1 MKFIMSERITE
12 NLVRELL
19 KSKGFYSNKN
29 ITVEEQSSSFKNIN
43 ELLKTSSKSGKDN
56 KGFPEF
62 IISSTD
68 FPSHVIVIECKKDIK
83 NHESQNLDKPKDFAV
98 DGALWYSEKLAR
110 KFKVISIGVSGQSKS
125 SLKISVFF
133 QDNHKTSALR
143 LKTRSEKPV
152 EEFMSFNDFVP
163 TSDYDPVVSKKKIR

>member
-29 ITVEEQSSSFKNIN
+29 ITVEEQSSNFKNIN

-68 FPSHVIVIECKKDIK
+68 FPSHVIVIECK
-83 NHESQNLDKPKDFAV
+83 
-98 DGALWYSEKLAR
+98 
-110 KFKVISIGVSGQSKS
+110 
-125 SLKISVFF
+125 
-133 QDNHKTSALR
+133 
-143 LKTRSEKPV
+143 
-152 EEFMSFNDFVP
+152 
-163 TSDYDPVVSKKKIR
+163 